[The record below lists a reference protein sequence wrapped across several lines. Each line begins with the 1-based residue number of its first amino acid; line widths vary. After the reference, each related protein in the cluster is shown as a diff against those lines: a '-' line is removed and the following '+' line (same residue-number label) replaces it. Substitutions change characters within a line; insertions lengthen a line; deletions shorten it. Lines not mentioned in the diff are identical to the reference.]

1 MVLLHPPS
9 LFPLPVCEST
19 SDRNP
24 NSGAKILTIPSIESR
39 ARETNLRRILVA
51 LTVILAFLGHSSCG
65 IVGSGVGVLRVEH
78 MKDPPDRTKVVMR
91 HLPPAIS
98 QSVLMEQIDGR
109 FAGRYDW
116 VCFRPGKNSQK
127 DQIHSRA
134 YLNFNNPED
143 VVEFAEFFD
152 GHIFVNEKGAQ
163 FKALVEYAP
172 SQQVPNIW
180 SKKDGREGTIS
191 KDPEY
196 MEFLELISKPVEHLP
211 SAEVQLE
218 RKEAERAGAKETPIV
233 TPLMDFVRRKRAAK
247 VGVQGLSSG
256 RKVNRRGSG
265 VSSGNSSSSKRGPQ
279 KRKGTTS
286 TYVLRN
292 NMKKGSAKEKPT
304 YILMSRREEQQPQVD
319 KSVSVASAMGK
330 EALEDEL
337 ASGAVECGKSK
348 LMLLKGKE
356 KEGSDPSRGVP
367 QRQVF
372 MPLVK
377 RSPTSSSTH
386 QASERITKSML
397 SREGRSYLSS
407 SHPELQIHE
416 INSKKDKRP
425 PLPPNASL
433 NVKDY
438 ISHNRSLDSVSD
450 GDSNSHAA
458 AYERSIGHGDRKSDM
473 SFVSRS
479 EDMKIH
485 RGGRVSLSAVE
496 NGYHKHVG
504 RRGLARDIKEVD
516 GSLSVTE
523 GKSSKRGSTGYSS
536 HERQVWVQKS

>member
-1 MVLLHPPS
+1 
-9 LFPLPVCEST
+9 
-19 SDRNP
+19 
-24 NSGAKILTIPSIESR
+24 
-39 ARETNLRRILVA
+39 
-51 LTVILAFLGHSSCG
+51 
-65 IVGSGVGVLRVEH
+65 

-98 QSVLMEQIDGR
+98 QSVLMEQIDAR

-116 VCFRPGKNSQK
+116 VCFRSGKNGQK

-134 YLNFNNPED
+134 YLNFNRPED

-233 TPLMDFVRRKRAAK
+233 TPLMDFVRRKRATK

-256 RKVNRRGSG
+256 RKVNRRDSR

-279 KRKGTTS
+279 KRKGATS

-292 NMKKGSAKEKPT
+292 SMKKGTAKEKPT

-356 KEGSDPSRGVP
+356 KEGSDASRGVP

-372 MPLVK
+372 LPLVK
-377 RSPTSSSTH
+377 RSPTSASTH

-397 SREGRSYLSS
+397 SKEGHQGQSYISA

-425 PLPPNASL
+425 PLPPSASL

-438 ISHNRSLDSVSD
+438 ISHNRSLASVSD
-450 GDSNSHAA
+450 GDRNSHAA

-473 SFVSRS
+473 SFASRS

-485 RGGRVSLSAVE
+485 RGGRGSLSAVD
-496 NGYHKHVG
+496 NGHHRHVG
-504 RRGLARDIKEVD
+504 RRGLARDLKEVD
-516 GSLSVTE
+516 GSLSVSE
-523 GKSSKRGSTGYSS
+523 GKSSKRGSTGYSY